1 MSWLT
6 MTSSVTIFAFYVE
19 CCTDVNSIVQW
30 WLFWSPCVD
39 SHKKLSKHMVHNGS
53 HDDVILM
60 IKLISKKR
68 ERKMTGVVSS
78 RPSKTS
84 TKSMARSAIDVGLL
98 LCVPFACSIGGTGTL
113 TGTDLNLYLQGFHQD
128 NFRTYTNGNVTW
140 ENDAKGRLP
149 KGLTPT
155 E

>member
-1 MSWLT
+1 
-6 MTSSVTIFAFYVE
+6 
-19 CCTDVNSIVQW
+19 
-30 WLFWSPCVD
+30 
-39 SHKKLSKHMVHNGS
+39 MVHSGS
-53 HDDVILM
+53 HDDVIVM

-140 ENDAKGRLP
+140 ENDAKGRL
-149 KGLTPT
+149 KFRKKILRVGRSVEKLLSCSKNQ
-155 E
+155 

>member
-1 MSWLT
+1 M
-6 MTSSVTIFAFYVE
+6 I
-19 CCTDVNSIVQW
+19 
-30 WLFWSPCVD
+30 
-39 SHKKLSKHMVHNGS
+39 GS
-53 HDDVILM
+53 HDDVIVM

-140 ENDAKGRLP
+140 ENDAKGRL
-149 KGLTPT
+149 KFRKKILRVGRSVEKLLSCSKNQ
-155 E
+155 